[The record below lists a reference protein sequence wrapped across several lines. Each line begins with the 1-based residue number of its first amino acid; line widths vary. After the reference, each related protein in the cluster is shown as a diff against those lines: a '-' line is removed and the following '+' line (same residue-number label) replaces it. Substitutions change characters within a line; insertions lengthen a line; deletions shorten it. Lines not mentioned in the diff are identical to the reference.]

1 MIGIVQRFALQS
13 HACMRSTIVAIDPI
27 DPIDPILIQPRIQ
40 EIQIVPLPY
49 TSNEQKK
56 HRTSCINKKRHQ
68 TGCVSK
74 RAATRRAATTEKGTS
89 EATYDTIISLHT
101 HYQGIT
107 I

>member
-13 HACMRSTIVAIDPI
+13 HACMRSTIVAI

-68 TGCVSK
+68 TGCVSNRSHPDPTAHPRNPDRTSSIHIK
-74 RAATRRAATTEKGTS
+74 RAE
-89 EATYDTIISLHT
+89 EAPNELY
-101 HYQGIT
+101 
-107 I
+107 